1 VEGAARRGIIYAM
14 PIYEFEC
21 ASCGARFEEL
31 TSRDAT
37 PPCPTCGGTEVER
50 QISLVAP
57 PPRFGLRGKDARRS
71 EAKRY
76 DRRER
81 ERESKRSQP

>member
-1 VEGAARRGIIYAM
+1 M

-21 ASCGARFEEL
+21 SACGKRFEEL
-31 TSRDAT
+31 VRADGV
-37 PPCPTCGGTEVER
+37 PPCAGCGSQDGVER
-50 QISLVAP
+50 LISLVAP
-57 PPRFGLRGKDARRS
+57 PPRIGLRGRDARRS

-81 ERESKRSQP
+81 QRERKARPSREA